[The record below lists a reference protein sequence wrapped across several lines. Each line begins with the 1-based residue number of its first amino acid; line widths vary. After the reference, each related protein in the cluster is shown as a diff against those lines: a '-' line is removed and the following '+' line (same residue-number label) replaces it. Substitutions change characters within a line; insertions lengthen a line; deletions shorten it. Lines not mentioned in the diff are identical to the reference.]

1 MTKIKECSIE
11 QIPMGLNVYRKI
23 ATTGHTFEPAMF
35 YSFADEA
42 RLINTSSMGVRQRAI
57 YDQWPTVSVH
67 VSKGQAKRPDTSVAP
82 ILRKYRW
89 RRGIGKKA
97 KQSKRLLEAGM
108 LNNGGG

>member
-23 ATTGHTFEPAMF
+23 ATTGHTFEPEMF
-35 YSFADEA
+35 YSFADVA

-67 VSKGQAKRPDTSVAP
+67 VSKGQAKRPRYISGSYLEKIQMAARDWQ
-82 ILRKYRW
+82 K
-89 RRGIGKKA
+89 
-97 KQSKRLLEAGM
+97 SKTIETAA
-108 LNNGGG
+108 